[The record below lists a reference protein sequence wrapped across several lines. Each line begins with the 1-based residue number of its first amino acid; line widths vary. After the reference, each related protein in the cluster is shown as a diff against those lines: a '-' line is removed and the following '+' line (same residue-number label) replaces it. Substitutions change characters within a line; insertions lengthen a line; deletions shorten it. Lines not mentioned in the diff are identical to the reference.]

1 MGDLDVKKSS
11 LQADELLLGL
21 IKKRDEHAL
30 SAFYD
35 RKSGL
40 VFSLAYSMLGNK
52 SDAEE
57 VTEEVFLKIWEKAET
72 FDNARGSAQAW
83 LTIMTRRLA
92 IDKSRSKQYKM
103 RSREASLETADAGGK
118 LGEGHEDDERKI
130 MMAAEAGRISKAL
143 GQLDD
148 SLREVIQL
156 SYYEGLSH
164 SKIAERLESPL
175 GTVKTRIREAV
186 IQLRRILS
194 VEVQ

>member
-1 MGDLDVKKSS
+1 MGDLKVKKSS
-11 LQADELLLGL
+11 LEADELLIGL

-30 SAFYD
+30 SVFYD
-35 RKSGL
+35 RRSGL
-40 VFSLAYSMLGNK
+40 VYSLAYSMLGDK

-57 VTEEVFLKIWEKAET
+57 VTEEVFLRIWEKAES
-72 FDNARGSAQAW
+72 FDNSRGSALAW
-83 LTIMTRRLA
+83 LTVMTRRLA
-92 IDKSRSKQYKM
+92 IDKTRSKQYKM

-118 LGEGHEDDERKI
+118 LGEGHQEGERKI
-130 MMAAEAGRISKAL
+130 VMAAEATRISKAL

-148 SLREVIQL
+148 SHREVIQL

-164 SKIAERLESPL
+164 SKIAERLDSPL

-194 VEVQ
+194 VEV